1 MITTKEIILCK
12 EIIDIV
18 DDILHDKT
26 WNQEKSTWEA
36 PEHEYL
42 MEVFDDIV
50 KAHNDMLTVYCPLYS
65 NENEEY
71 SKQIRMKL
79 KDFVGKLSNG
89 EEESPKIS
97 KEMVDKIDATV
108 NEVFREM
115 GMEEVPRLYLVTII
129 IGAIAEYTGKPV
141 ELTKEGG
148 DK

>member
-79 KDFVGKLSNG
+79 KDFVGKLSKG

-97 KEMVDKIDATV
+97 REMVDKIDATV
-108 NEVFREM
+108 NEIFREM
-115 GMEEVPRLYLVTII
+115 GMEEVPRLYLVPII
-129 IGAIAEYTGKPV
+129 IGTIAEYTGKPV
-141 ELTKEGG
+141 GIEGEGG
-148 DK
+148 AK